1 MSRETFGR
9 NRRQSLDVHPVIKRL
24 GIATVLWTVAAIW
37 ILFSH
42 SYYGIL
48 LFGVVTFLV
57 LIFLAV
63 PWLLPRLGR
72 RRDDTPGP
80 TFREWADSD
89 FDTAS
94 GPVDAREAAV
104 LILLVPL
111 SIAVGMTAFGVLAFL
126 SAEGVLL

>member
-9 NRRQSLDVHPVIKRL
+9 NRRQSLEVHPVIKRI

-48 LFGVVTFLV
+48 LFGVVSFLT

-63 PWLLPRLGR
+63 PWLLSRLGHGR
-72 RRDDTPGP
+72 NDARGP

-94 GPVDAREAAV
+94 GPIDAREAAV
-104 LILLVPL
+104 LILLIPV
-111 SIAVGMTAFGVLAFL
+111 SIAVGMTAFGIVEFL
-126 SAEGVLL
+126 TAKGVL

>member
-1 MSRETFGR
+1 LE
-9 NRRQSLDVHPVIKRL
+9 VHPVIKRI

-48 LFGVVTFLV
+48 LFGVVSFLT

-63 PWLLPRLGR
+63 PWLLSRLGHGR
-72 RRDDTPGP
+72 NDARGP

-94 GPVDAREAAV
+94 GPIDAREAAV
-104 LILLVPL
+104 LILLIPV
-111 SIAVGMTAFGVLAFL
+111 SIAVGMTAFGIVEFL
-126 SAEGVLL
+126 TAKGVL